1 MSWLKVSDT
10 NILVDGYAYILAQ
23 PIKYHQIEDLIDDV
37 KFSGKSYDIV
47 IDFTHVSLYDVNII
61 SMINIIWEIHD
72 NTAGDKTLRS
82 LRFRGMS
89 DRLRAVLLK
98 VMPNLPSFLKD
109 IHQKGC

>member
-23 PIKYHQIEDLIDDV
+23 PIKYHQIEDIIDDV
-37 KFSGKSYDIV
+37 KFSGKSYDV
-47 IDFTHVSLYDVNII
+47 LIDITHVSLYDVNII
-61 SMINIIWEIHD
+61 GMINIIWEIHD

-89 DRLRAVLLK
+89 DRLSTVWLK
-98 VMPNLPSFLKD
+98 VLPNLPSF
-109 IHQKGC
+109 ISQIATP